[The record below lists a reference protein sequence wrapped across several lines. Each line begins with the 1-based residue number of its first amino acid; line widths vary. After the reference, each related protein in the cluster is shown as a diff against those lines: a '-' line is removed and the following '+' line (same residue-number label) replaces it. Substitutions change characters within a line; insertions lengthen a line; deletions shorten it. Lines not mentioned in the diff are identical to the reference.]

1 MILDVKYEIKKDIFH
16 SNQLECF
23 WIIKKLFVFNKL
35 IFSFRIYNFFDKK
48 DGAVPY
54 FIEDVAKNV
63 IRILNMKKDE
73 QTFLFIN
80 SNYFITE
87 DRGIYSIIKETFFFC
102 FSFSYNEIT
111 ASRDYLLIVDK
122 FNEILDK
129 EYK

>member
-1 MILDVKYEIKKDIFH
+1 MILGIKFELEEDIFH
-16 SNQLECF
+16 SNQLKCY
-23 WIIKKLFVFNKL
+23 WIVKKLFLFNKL

-54 FIEDVAKNV
+54 FIEDVAKSA
-63 IRILNMKKDE
+63 IRILNMRNDE
-73 QTFLFIN
+73 QTFPFIN
-80 SNYFITE
+80 SNYFIME
-87 DRGIYSIIKETFFFC
+87 DKGIYSIIKESFF
-102 FSFSYNEIT
+102 FSFSVSYSEIT